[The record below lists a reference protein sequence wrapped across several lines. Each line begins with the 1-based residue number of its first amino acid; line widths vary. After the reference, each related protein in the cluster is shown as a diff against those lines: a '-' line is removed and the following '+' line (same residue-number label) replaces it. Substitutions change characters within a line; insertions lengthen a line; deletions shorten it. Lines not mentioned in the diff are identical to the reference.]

1 MKNQRLIYALSGGAL
16 LMGLALLIYYGAFSG
31 GFVSDDGFQI
41 LENPWIKDP
50 THLGGIFTHSL
61 SGFTDYRFQKA
72 TYRPLMYV
80 AFTIE
85 YALFGLNAT
94 PWHVVNVLVHGAN
107 GVLVFLIF
115 SRLLGVFGPLNAGQ
129 GGRGSWT
136 AAVTA
141 GALFV
146 SHPAA
151 SEPVS
156 WISALPEL
164 GFTFSVL
171 LAFYLHTGAGARQGR
186 GQATAVSQHMQAG
199 QQAGPAGSRVPFFAL
214 GPVFFFFGLLFK
226 ETAVVLPVLVLVFD
240 LFSGRAF
247 RKKSL
252 MLYAGYGAAF
262 FLYMALRINAL
273 GGLLPSSNLN
283 AQLGTGGLVLNA
295 FYGFF
300 KAMVLLFWPVRAYPF
315 QIFSPLGSPLEPA
328 ALASFFI
335 AAAFIVL
342 LAVLF
347 IKRAN
352 ALVFVALAIMVLPL
366 LPALYTPVITR
377 FDFAPR
383 YVYLSSAGF
392 AMLVVFAIRWFF
404 VRCVR
409 LRRPGPEA
417 AAFLVSWVLIV
428 FCAFSSAARTRYWHD
443 NMSLARAALRGSAD
457 NYYAHYQIGVA
468 EQGRG
473 NHEEA
478 TRHFRAAIELL
489 ETKFRQDR
497 QTLRDALL
505 RLAASE
511 LALGRDDEALT
522 AYSRVLAFLPANAT
536 ANYQTAYIYQG
547 RGDCKRALYYYA
559 AALRTFR
566 RPADR
571 KDTLLNMGNC
581 FARLGQYE
589 EAYGAYAAALE
600 AVPGDPLVRRNMAA
614 LERMAARGRRGAET
628 LKKP

>member
-1 MKNQRLIYALSGGAL
+1 V
-16 LMGLALLIYYGAFSG
+16 LMGLSLLIYYGAFSG

-50 THLGGIFTHSL
+50 SHLWGIFTHSL
-61 SGFTDYRFQKA
+61 SGFSDYRFQQA

-80 AFTIE
+80 AFTLE
-85 YALFGLNAT
+85 YALFGLDPA
-94 PWHVVNVLVHGAN
+94 PWHVVNALIHGAN

-115 SRLLGVFGPLNAGQ
+115 SRLLGVFGPFCSEQ
-129 GGRGSWT
+129 GGRGSW
-136 AAVTA
+136 AAALTA

-146 SHPAA
+146 SHPSA

-164 GFTFSVL
+164 AFTFSVL
-171 LAFYLHTGAGARQGR
+171 LAFCLHTRARAHEGQGR
-186 GQATAVSQHMQAG
+186 QWAMGLQRGKALL
-199 QQAGPAGSRVPFFAL
+199 FAL
-214 GPVFFFFGLLFK
+214 GPVFFLIGLLFK

-252 MLYAGYGAAF
+252 VLYAGYGAAF
-262 FLYMALRINAL
+262 FLYMALRVNAL

-283 AQLGTGGLVLNA
+283 AQLGAGGLVLNA
-295 FYGFF
+295 FYGFL
-300 KAMVLLFWPVRAYPF
+300 KAMVLLFWPVGAYPF

-328 ALASFFI
+328 ALVSFFI

-342 LAVLF
+342 VVVL
-347 IKRAN
+347 IIRRAHP
-352 ALVFVALAIMVLPL
+352 LVFVALAFMVLPL
-366 LPALYTPVITR
+366 VPALYTPVITR

-383 YVYLSSAGF
+383 YVYLSTAGYALF
-392 AMLVVFAIRWFF
+392 VVFAIRWFF

-409 LRRPGPEA
+409 LAGAAPGA

-443 NMSLARAALRGSAD
+443 NMSLARAALRGSTD

-473 NHEEA
+473 RHDEA
-478 TRHFRAAIELL
+478 ARHFRVAIELL
-489 ETKFRQDR
+489 ETKFRLDT

-511 LALGRDDEALT
+511 LALGRPDEALS
-522 AYSRVLAFLPANAT
+522 AYFRVLAFLPANAT
-536 ANYQTAYIYQG
+536 ANYQMAYIYQG
-547 RGDCKRALYYYA
+547 QGDCKRALYYYA

-566 RPADR
+566 RPSDR
-571 KDTLLNMGNC
+571 RDTLLNMGNC

-589 EAYGAYAAALE
+589 EAYGAYAGALE
-600 AVPGDPLVRRNMAA
+600 AVPGDPVVRRNMAA
-614 LERMAARGRRGAET
+614 LERMAAPGVRGAET

>member
-50 THLGGIFTHSL
+50 SHLGGIFTHSL
-61 SGFTDYRFQKA
+61 SGFSDYRFQKA

-85 YALFGLNAT
+85 YALFGLNAA
-94 PWHVVNVLVHGAN
+94 PWHVVNVLIHGAN

-115 SRLLGVFGPLNAGQ
+115 SRLLGVFGPSAAEQ
-129 GGRGSWT
+129 GSQGSWT
-136 AAVTA
+136 AAITA
-141 GALFV
+141 GALFI

-151 SEPVS
+151 SEPAS

-164 GFTFSVL
+164 AFTFSVL
-171 LAFYLHTGAGARQGR
+171 LAFYLHTRAGARQGQGR
-186 GQATAVSQHMQAG
+186 PWAGG
-199 QQAGPAGSRVPFFAL
+199 QQGEPPGSRIPLFAL
-214 GPVFFFFGLLFK
+214 GPVLFFIGLLFK
-226 ETAVVLPVLVLVFD
+226 ETAVVLPVLVFVFD

-283 AQLGTGGLVLNA
+283 AQLGTWGLVLNA

-300 KAMVLLFWPVRAYPF
+300 KAMALLFWPVRAYPF
-315 QIFSPLGSPLEPA
+315 QIFSPLGSPLDPA
-328 ALASFFI
+328 ALVSFFI
-335 AAAFIVL
+335 AAEFIVL
-342 LAVLF
+342 VAVLF
-347 IKRAN
+347 IKRASP
-352 ALVFVALAIMVLPL
+352 LVFVALALMVLPL
-366 LPALYTPVITR
+366 VPALYTPVITR

-383 YVYLSSAGF
+383 YVYLSTAGYAIF
-392 AMLVVFAIRWFF
+392 VVFAIRWFF

-409 LRRPGPEA
+409 LERPAPGA
-417 AAFLVSWVLIV
+417 AAFLVSWMLIV
-428 FCAFSSAARTRYWHD
+428 LCAFSSAARTRYWHD
-443 NMSLARAALRGSAD
+443 NMSLARAALRGSTD

-473 NHEEA
+473 RHVEA

-489 ETKFRQDR
+489 ETKFREDR

-511 LALGRDDEALT
+511 LALGREDEALS

-536 ANYQTAYIYQG
+536 ANYQVAYIYQG
-547 RGDCKRALYYYA
+547 RGDYERALYYYA
-559 AALRTFR
+559 AALRAFR

-600 AVPGDPLVRRNMAA
+600 AVPGDPVVRRNMAA
-614 LERMAARGRRGAET
+614 LERMAAPGARGAEP